1 MVSGMEGQVEQVET
15 DLTGVREDVRKLEGW
30 FQEMR
35 ESLAKIEAQG
45 RTVMAEASLSQTRSI
60 GNQKVGSN
68 VNLARE
74 KDGKE
79 ISGTTTT
86 SFRRRGSFRM
96 DLQSETVT
104 TVTAFHEE
112 FEKVSA
118 SMKEASDGQSGV
130 FLNGLKEEI

>member
-1 MVSGMEGQVEQVET
+1 MVSGNERVSC
-15 DLTGVREDVRKLEGW
+15 R
-30 FQEMR
+30 
-35 ESLAKIEAQG
+35 LARIEAQG

-60 GNQKVGSN
+60 GNQKEGSN

-74 KDGKE
+74 KYGKE

-96 DLQSETVT
+96 DLQSGTINQYDVLMGLKQVT
-104 TVTAFHEE
+104 TITAFHEE

-130 FLNGLKEEI
+130 FLNGQKEEI